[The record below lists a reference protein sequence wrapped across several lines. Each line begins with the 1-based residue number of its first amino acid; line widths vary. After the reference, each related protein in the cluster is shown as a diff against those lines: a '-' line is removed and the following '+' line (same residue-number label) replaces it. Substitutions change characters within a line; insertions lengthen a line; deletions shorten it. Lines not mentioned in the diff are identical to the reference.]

1 MTDTTTDD
9 PAPRMD
15 STDGTASLWVL
26 LAYRWLTHA
35 GPGCGPL
42 NARPCGGRSRGSIAG
57 ETRCP

>member
-9 PAPRMD
+9 PAPRTD
-15 STDGTASLWVL
+15 ATDGTASLWVL

-42 NARPCGGRSRGSIAG
+42 HARPCGGRSRGSIAG